1 MLSRQENSC
10 ISKKFKLGLMDYYYI
25 VIFRVLTLRVV
36 DVLLV
41 FMDVVLM
48 ETQQQVEKT
57 LRIVRIKSYQFLH
70 QMFVVWKK
78 TEDQKGTSLLDGVL
92 TWNMVA
98 AQGFGM
104 VEKVVTGTTL
114 KQKRSVMRFV

>member
-1 MLSRQENSC
+1 
-10 ISKKFKLGLMDYYYI
+10 MDYYYI